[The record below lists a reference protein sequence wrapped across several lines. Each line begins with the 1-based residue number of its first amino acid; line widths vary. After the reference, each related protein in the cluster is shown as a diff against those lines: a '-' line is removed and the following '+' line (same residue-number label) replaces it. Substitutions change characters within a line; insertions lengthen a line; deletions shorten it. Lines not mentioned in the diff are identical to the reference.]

1 MIASIR
7 GILKERSSES
17 CVIEAAGLGYE
28 VILTQGALAQLP
40 ALGGQVEFHTH
51 FHVREDAQQLFGFS
65 SLEEKQ
71 LFLMLL
77 TVKGVGPKLGMAMLS
92 QIGSAEILK
101 ALRKRDLP
109 RLSSAAGVGKKLAE
123 RLAVEL
129 SDKAQKM
136 ALVAGIPAGKQLE
149 PMDLGS
155 EALAAQALISL
166 GFSSQQAKLAVGRA
180 YQQLGS
186 GSPRVEDI
194 VKLALKLL

>member
-1 MIASIR
+1 
-7 GILKERSSES
+7 
-17 CVIEAAGLGYE
+17 
-28 VILTQGALAQLP
+28 
-40 ALGGQVEFHTH
+40 
-51 FHVREDAQQLFGFS
+51 
-65 SLEEKQ
+65 EEKQ

-101 ALRKRDLP
+101 ALRKRDLA

-136 ALVAGIPAGKQLE
+136 ALGAGAAAGRMPE
-149 PMDLGS
+149 PMDSGA
-155 EALAAQALISL
+155 EALAVQAMISL

-186 GSPRVEDI
+186 GSPRV
-194 VKLALKLL
+194 